1 MKSQSAK
8 YLNGLLKI
16 GEWNYKVSINVY
28 YKISC
33 SYLDRINNKVV
44 ALKGIK
50 KSIWGIIHK

>member
-16 GEWNYKVSINVY
+16 GKWNYQVSINVD
-28 YKISC
+28 YKISY

-44 ALKGIK
+44 AVKGIK